1 MKTNRKGRP
10 PTGVKHRHVMLS
22 DETIA
27 RAKVIGGG
35 NISLGIRMSVAA
47 MWIALEI
54 EEPDAEQTEPEQ
66 IHPYSGST
74 AD

>member
-35 NISLGIRMSVAA
+35 NISLGIRMSVAQA
-47 MWIALEI
+47 ETLE
-54 EEPDAEQTEPEQ
+54 EHDAEQTEPEQ